1 MSANKIFVNN
11 SYAEICT
18 PSFNYCGDSVLEIL
32 NGKKKTE
39 KKPLSIL
46 IFDVCFLSTALY
58 QETNL

>member
-32 NGKKKTE
+32 NGKKKKTE
-39 KKPLSIL
+39 KK
-46 IFDVCFLSTALY
+46 TLY
-58 QETNL
+58 PY